1 MLFEKY
7 KDVDKAIPCLI
18 GQNKFK
24 KVLLPLDFSVHSGKV
39 LGQLID
45 ISNLIE
51 EVVLL
56 SVVEGAYND
65 EALLKATQEKEQKL
79 ESVKDDL
86 LKLGLKVKTMV
97 CQGSASTNI
106 VEVAEQEEARLIAMA
121 TRGESLIKDLLLGS
135 TSHSVARRSKRPLL
149 LIPSPQV

>member
-7 KDVDKAIPCLI
+7 KNVDKAIPCLI

-65 EALLKATQEKEQKL
+65 EALLKATQE
-79 ESVKDDL
+79 
-86 LKLGLKVKTMV
+86 LGLKVKTMV
-97 CQGSASTNI
+97 FQGSASTNI
-106 VEVAEQEEARLIAMA
+106 VEVAEQEEATLIAMA
-121 TRGESLIKDLLLGS
+121 TQGEGLIKDLLLGS